1 MQYIVNAYHHSAK
14 YQAINETITVRQD
27 KGDNRYYADSAL
39 YGCSKNYKTPEDA
52 IYSMLSDHGCYA
64 ITIEAKN

>member
-1 MQYIVNAYHHSAK
+1 MDYIVNAYHVSAK
-14 YQAINETITVRQD
+14 YQAINELIKVYQD
-27 KGDNRYYADSAL
+27 KGDNRYYADSNL

-64 ITIEAKN
+64 ITIEKVK